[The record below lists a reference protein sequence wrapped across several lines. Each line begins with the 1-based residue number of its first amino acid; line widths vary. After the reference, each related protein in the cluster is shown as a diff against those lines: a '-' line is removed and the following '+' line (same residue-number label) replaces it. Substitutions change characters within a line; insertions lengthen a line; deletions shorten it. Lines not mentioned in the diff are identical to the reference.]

1 MKARRDHEGFLFVPH
16 TPYHSPKDQVE
27 YLDLDDD
34 HHEGDDHHHEGDDHH
49 HEGEDHHHEGEDDK
63 DAETDLCRND
73 QVDNNPQ
80 PIVVVS
86 HVLKVNNNLTN
97 QDQINWSVNK
107 SIRCQ
112 ITFSVFSEKATPSPL
127 KKSIENALKVNVQ
140 RMHEIVSKKVKRPF

>member
-1 MKARRDHEGFLFVPH
+1 MPH
-16 TPYHSPKDQVE
+16 TPHHSPKDHVD
-27 YLDLDDD
+27 YLDLNDD
-34 HHEGDDHHHEGDDHH
+34 HHEGDDHH

-80 PIVVVS
+80 PIVVVC
-86 HVLKVNNNLTN
+86 HVLKVNNNLTK

-107 SIRCQ
+107 SIQCQ

-127 KKSIENALKVNVQ
+127 KKNYN
-140 RMHEIVSKKVKRPF
+140 KKIKIK

>member
-1 MKARRDHEGFLFVPH
+1 MPH
-16 TPYHSPKDQVE
+16 TPHHSPKDHVD
-27 YLDLDDD
+27 YLDDD
-34 HHEGDDHHHEGDDHH
+34 HHP
-49 HEGEDHHHEGEDDK
+49 HEGEDGEDDK

-97 QDQINWSVNK
+97 QDKINWSVNK
-107 SIRCQ
+107 SIQCQ